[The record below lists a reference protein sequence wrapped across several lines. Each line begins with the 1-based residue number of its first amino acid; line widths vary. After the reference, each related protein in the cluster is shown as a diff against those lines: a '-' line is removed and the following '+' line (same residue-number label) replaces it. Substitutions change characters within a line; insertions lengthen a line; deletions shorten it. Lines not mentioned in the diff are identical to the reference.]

1 MSTDIQGQRIL
12 ITGITGGIAFATAQ
26 RLANAG
32 AELIVSARAESALE
46 KALSS
51 ISGNVSGQVLDL
63 LDESNIEAFF
73 DQAGSFDHLVTP
85 AATSTMTPIK
95 DMDFSQ
101 ARTLLETKQWGQM
114 LCVHHALKSIRKD
127 GSITLFS
134 GTVTQKPL
142 PGGSMFAAVGAATEA
157 AGRVWAMEQAPLRVN
172 TVVPGVIA
180 TDVWAELLG
189 SEDAATAQL
198 NAIGEALPVGRVGT
212 PDDVAKAVSFLI
224 DNTFVNGISLV
235 VDGGHRLI

>member
-1 MSTDIQGQRIL
+1 
-12 ITGITGGIAFATAQ
+12 
-26 RLANAG
+26 
-32 AELIVSARAESALE
+32 
-46 KALSS
+46 
-51 ISGNVSGQVLDL
+51 
-63 LDESNIEAFF
+63 
-73 DQAGSFDHLVTP
+73 
-85 AATSTMTPIK
+85 
-95 DMDFSQ
+95 
-101 ARTLLETKQWGQM
+101 
-114 LCVHHALKSIRKD
+114 
-127 GSITLFS
+127 
-134 GTVTQKPL
+134 
-142 PGGSMFAAVGAATEA
+142 MFAAVGAATEA